1 MAITEITLLVI
12 WFILYLI
19 LRSVNAYFGSA
30 LVFLTFIFA
39 FIVSS
44 QQFSSFYLLLYLIVI
59 VLDLA
64 INQIHTTSQTTSSYK
79 AGKFTVRGFNFIVIS
94 LIVGLTMYLAIKLL
108 SRQVGANIVGVP
120 NLAIATPS
128 TIALYFKPV
137 FEASLGII
145 ENATAFV
152 FFDILMVFGLLI
164 PVIGIMVKFLG
175 IILPLIASS
184 LIMAIF
190 HVTAYSVS
198 IALLLYAMI
207 AFAMFIISRIILK
220 DSLASDFAHYI
231 NNGLVS
237 VSRSLQVVGI

>member
-1 MAITEITLLVI
+1 MAITEVTLLVS
-12 WFILYLI
+12 WFVLYI
-19 LRSVNAYFGSA
+19 VLRGVNAYFGSA

-44 QQFSSFYLLLYLIVI
+44 QSFSSFYLLLYLVVI

-64 INQIHTTSQTTSSYK
+64 INQISTTNQVAGSYK
-79 AGKFTVRGFNFIVIS
+79 AGKFTAKGFSFIGIS
-94 LIVGLTMYLAIKLL
+94 LVAGLAMYFVINLL
-108 SRQVGANIVGVP
+108 SRQVGANIIGVP
-120 NLAIATPS
+120 QLQITTPTLIAQS
-128 TIALYFKPV
+128 FKPV

-164 PVIGIMVKFLG
+164 PFVGLLIEFSGVII
-175 IILPLIASS
+175 PLIISS

-190 HVTAYSVS
+190 HVTAYSVA
-198 IALLLYAMI
+198 IALLLYAMM

-220 DSLASDFAHYI
+220 DSLSADTAHYL
-231 NNGLVS
+231 NNGVIS
-237 VSRSLQVVGI
+237 VSRSLQVVT